1 MGILNNSS
9 ITVDAI
15 LTKYGRKK
23 LAQGQALGIT
33 KYTFYD
39 DGVDYALYNTGN
51 NNGSQ
56 YYDEAITSIPMLEVV
71 PDHSVISRWGL
82 RSGEQ
87 LQTVQANILLTSN
100 EITIENRLHEPE
112 IAPQTQN
119 FSGAEEFWFEFKDTT
134 YVEASGYTSVSDDSG
149 QIDNFPPKQGIRKPK
164 TYRGSRIA
172 LHAFETDVNRELF
185 ITVRGVVSEAVS
197 DIRVTIKKNKP
208 TVG

>member
-39 DGVDYALYNTGN
+39 DGVDYNLYNTGN
-51 NNGSQ
+51 DNGSQ
-56 YYDEAITSIPMLEVV
+56 YYDEAITSVPMLEVV

-87 LQTVQANILLTSN
+87 LQTVQANILLTSDT
-100 EITIENRLHEPE
+100 ITVENRLHEPSVV
-112 IAPQTQN
+112 PQTQN
-119 FSGAEEFWFEFKDTT
+119 FAGSEEYMFEFKDTT
-134 YVEASGYTSVSDDSG
+134 YLEASKFVSVSDDSG
-149 QIDNFPPKQGIRKPK
+149 QIDNFPPEQGIRKPK
-164 TYRGSRIA
+164 TYRGPSIN
-172 LHAFETDVNRELF
+172 LHAFETDVDRELF
-185 ITVRGVVSEAVS
+185 ITIRGVVSEAVA
-197 DIRVTIKKNKP
+197 DLKVTIKKNKA
-208 TVG
+208 TVN